1 MEFYQNI
8 MFWQTFFI
16 AIGAIA
22 AIIVAFLAYKI
33 GKKQIEISNFVEL
46 FIMSQQVTFKKIDS
60 EERQVAWGILV
71 ENTSSYPVYLNSYIL
86 NGIKE
91 DIGNTPI
98 PNNPDSWYRIP
109 ITKDIQDEGKISL
122 IIEFE
127 DYTGKKYQAEG
138 FGKYEETGWNVH
150 QKKRVEIN

>member
-127 DYTGKKYQAEG
+127 DYT
-138 FGKYEETGWNVH
+138 
-150 QKKRVEIN
+150 